1 MSARIPDHHQAAGAL
16 HHEIPLLRFVNE
28 TVFQTKAGSFGMVL
42 QASGIDPECRLD
54 EDLESY
60 ARRIEKALK
69 TFDERF
75 RVYQYMIKRF
85 GSEIP
90 SKGEY
95 PNQRAGEF
103 VSRRV
108 RDLGKRHQTL
118 ASISLFLVVL
128 YEGDPTA
135 HRLAEWFGVSGARAR
150 RQLAENDIRAIEAL
164 TGAVRAFTSSLD
176 DMLGFEVLEESRAKI
191 FFRSLLNPDAEHVE
205 HFHSEPGDR
214 LDYALADTSIR
225 VEHDHLRLDDYYLT
239 AATVKL
245 TPANPKPAAI
255 ASALARVNC
264 DFIACMEWKTQS
276 TVRMRKLIK
285 SRQKTFVAQG
295 VSMFMAAFAG
305 AWTPKSE
312 MPRKQDLEHHAEN
325 LGDCLVALEEGNQFG
340 AFSCVV
346 VLLGKDHH
354 RVRNSFAELVRV
366 YGQADASLV
375 RETLNL
381 TSAYLSIL
389 PGNTQRNHSYSYLL
403 SRDYANL
410 TFAWQSWTGNAV
422 NKHLRDEYMCLYET
436 RDQQLFF
443 FNGHVGGTF
452 GVLKTGAPESG
463 KSFDTVYQIANLQK
477 YDPVTLVLDIGGSYR
492 DLTELLRRALFRDLQ
507 AKSSRAHES
516 VLAREHT

>member
-1 MSARIPDHHQAAGAL
+1 MTSRIIDHHQAAGAL

-28 TVFQTKAGSFGMVL
+28 TVFQTKAGSFGMML

-95 PNQRAGEF
+95 PNERAGEF

-108 RDLGKRHQTL
+108 RDLAKRHETL

-135 HRLAEWFGVSGARAR
+135 HRLAEWFGVWGGRAR

-164 TGAVRAFTSSLD
+164 TSAVRAFTSSVD
-176 DMLGFEVLEESRAKI
+176 DMLGFEVLGESRAKL
-191 FFRSLLNPDAEHVE
+191 FFRSLLNLDTEHVA
-205 HFHSEPGDR
+205 HFHSEAGDR

-225 VEHDHLRLDDYYLT
+225 VEHDHLRLDEYYLT

-255 ASALARVNC
+255 ASALARVSC
-264 DFIACMEWKTQS
+264 DFMACMEWKTQS

-325 LGDCLVALEEGNQFG
+325 LGAVTLI
-340 AFSCVV
+340 VV
-346 VLLGKDHH
+346 V
-354 RVRNSFAELVRV
+354 VC
-366 YGQADASLV
+366 ADA
-375 RETLNL
+375 
-381 TSAYLSIL
+381 
-389 PGNTQRNHSYSYLL
+389 
-403 SRDYANL
+403 
-410 TFAWQSWTGNAV
+410 
-422 NKHLRDEYMCLYET
+422 
-436 RDQQLFF
+436 
-443 FNGHVGGTF
+443 
-452 GVLKTGAPESG
+452 GAP
-463 KSFDTVYQIANLQK
+463 KNVVANPKIAK
-477 YDPVTLVLDIGGSYR
+477 GTCR
-492 DLTELLRRALFRDLQ
+492 RRATIYLQ
-507 AKSSRAHES
+507 PRTYTRRVAESYHRRRVTSRSKLREY
-516 VLAREHT
+516 LARTRPKRSVISQ